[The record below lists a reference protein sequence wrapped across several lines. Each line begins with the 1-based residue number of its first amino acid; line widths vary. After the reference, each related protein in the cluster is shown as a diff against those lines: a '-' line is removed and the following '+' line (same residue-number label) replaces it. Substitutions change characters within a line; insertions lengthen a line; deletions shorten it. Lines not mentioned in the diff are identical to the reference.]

1 MLIISKYVEK
11 TISEYTVFYVFVMK
25 AICTYVM
32 HISKVKFAAFSYDHV
47 FNF

>member
-1 MLIISKYVEK
+1 MGIISKHVEK
-11 TISEYTVFYVFVMK
+11 TIIENTVYYVYVMK

-32 HISKVKFAAFSYDHV
+32 HIRKIKFAAFSYDHV

>member
-1 MLIISKYVEK
+1 MRIISKYIEK
-11 TISEYTVFYVFVMK
+11 TISENTVLYVYVMK

-32 HISKVKFAAFSYDHV
+32 HIRKVKFAAFSYDHV